1 MSPKLFHVYKDDRTI
16 FVPIRMVD
24 EDLTEYIMIHNVGA
38 PWKTR
43 LIQDGDDWYDNLITH
58 ESEDLRSV
66 VSALFTDLGWHP

>member
-1 MSPKLFHVYKDDRTI
+1 
-16 FVPIRMVD
+16 MVD